1 MVCALAEASSRVR
14 LLVLVLSQRIL
25 AVPTSRTV
33 VSITQRST
41 PKEGDELLDLRDLVV
56 EVHVGRVVEL
66 ERLALQEG
74 LDDALEVWLGS

>member
-1 MVCALAEASSRVR
+1 MVCALAEASSRVP

-25 AVPTSRTV
+25 AVPTRRTV

-74 LDDALEVWLGS
+74 LDDALEVWFGC